1 MSEVRKTRR
10 RFTPEYRVE
19 AACLVVESGRPIAHV
34 AQELGL
40 VEQTLCRWVHSYR
53 QTVENEPDGELTV
66 DERAELRRLRREI
79 EELARITSFWE
90 KRPHN
95 FCVEATTGERF
106 ELMAQ
111 ELR

>member
-53 QTVENEPDGELTV
+53 QTVENEPDGELSV

-79 EELARITSFWE
+79 EELRKDNGFLGKA
-90 KRPHN
+90 
-95 FCVEATTGERF
+95 A
-106 ELMAQ
+106 AQ
-111 ELR
+111 LPRRSDHR

>member
-1 MSEVRKTRR
+1 MAEVRKNRR

-19 AACLVVESGRPIAHV
+19 AARLVVESGRPIAHV

-79 EELARITSFWE
+79 EELRKDNEFLGKA
-90 KRPHN
+90 
-95 FCVEATTGERF
+95 A
-106 ELMAQ
+106 AQ
-111 ELR
+111 LLRRSDHR